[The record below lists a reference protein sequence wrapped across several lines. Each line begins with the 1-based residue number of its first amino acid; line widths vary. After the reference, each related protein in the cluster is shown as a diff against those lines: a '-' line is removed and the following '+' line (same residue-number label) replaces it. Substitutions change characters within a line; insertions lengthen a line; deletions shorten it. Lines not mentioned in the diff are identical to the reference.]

1 MPLVQR
7 RRMEELV
14 INEDSRIQRG
24 LAAADD
30 ARTEWRNVL
39 DESPGTQEDRLELAR
54 AIHDVNIAIVRVQS
68 LMPIQYKVPDA

>member
-1 MPLVQR
+1 M
-7 RRMEELV
+7 

-39 DESPGTQEDRLELAR
+39 DESPGTEEDRLELLR
-54 AIHDVNIAIVRVQS
+54 AIHDVNVAIVRVQAI
-68 LMPIQYKVPDA
+68 LPIQYEVPNA